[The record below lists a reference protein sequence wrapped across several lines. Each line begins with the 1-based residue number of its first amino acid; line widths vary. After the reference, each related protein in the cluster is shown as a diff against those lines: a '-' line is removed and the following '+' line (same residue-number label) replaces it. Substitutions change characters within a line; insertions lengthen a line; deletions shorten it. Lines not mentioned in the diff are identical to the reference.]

1 MGKSMTKNSDK
12 IIVYVTTNS
21 TDEAAKIGKELVEK
35 RLAAC
40 CSILPAIQSI
50 YWWEDTISEDA
61 EVLLMIKSLKS
72 AESTI
77 VKTVLSLHSYKV
89 PEIISVDIQGGNAKY
104 LQWIENNVI
113 EG

>member
-1 MGKSMTKNSDK
+1 MGPD
-12 IIVYVTTNS
+12 
-21 TDEAAKIGKELVEK
+21 TD
-35 RLAAC
+35 
-40 CSILPAIQSI
+40 Q
-50 YWWEDTISEDA
+50 
-61 EVLLMIKSLKS
+61 
-72 AESTI
+72 STI